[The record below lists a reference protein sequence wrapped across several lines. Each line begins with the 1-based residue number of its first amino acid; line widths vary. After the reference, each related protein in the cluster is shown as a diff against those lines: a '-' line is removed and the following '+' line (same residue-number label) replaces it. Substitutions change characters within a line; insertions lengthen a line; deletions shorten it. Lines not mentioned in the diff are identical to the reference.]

1 MGAGRKT
8 FTYDADTRGQEAF
21 TIQNFEASQRN
32 LGEDLGG
39 CIFGCTH
46 ETYDE
51 CVNNLIF
58 GLPRAHWCYVQNIKK
73 GMPIFLFNYQSR
85 KLHGIFRAVSDGD
98 WKINPHGWVGH
109 TNRETQYPSQV
120 RVEVYSKCPPLD
132 KGEYDPII
140 KNCYYP
146 EGSGH
151 RNKMMFELKKVEAQ
165 NLCRAFD
172 RAAGHVN
179 ATTRPQPV
187 PRSLPPPGV
196 ADRAAASSSAAAG
209 PSAAPPASN
218 AGAAAVPR
226 IAAASAGAAAAAAD
240 GGGAMANGIAA
251 GGWDG
256 VAGAKKPK
264 PNVWGAKAE
273 QAPEPVNNGA
283 SSSSGPVAAKEPAA
297 PSTPPA
303 TPKAPSSEPVF
314 TNGNAASTA
323 PNSAACSAP
332 PPGPT
337 VPSAH
342 PSGVAGVATDI
353 DGKIT
358 AVHTALSAVD
368 TAAADALWHCLSSV
382 TNQMQI
388 MSRENAMLMHGMRSL
403 KLENSL
409 LKNEVAS
416 LRRDT
421 SRVGQAVN
429 VQISAESPALE
440 NMPPTFMGKKIE
452 DIYLLGGHNG
462 MTWLDSMHLYTP
474 AYRSIQP
481 VCTMP
486 FARGYGG
493 VAVVGRSIYVVGGG
507 DGASWLQT
515 AMRYDIDT
523 KDWFQIADMEM
534 RRGSLAVAA
543 LDGLVY
549 AMGGG
554 QPGVNH
560 SSIEVFTPATNTW
573 APGPS
578 MFANR
583 FTTAGAAL
591 GSAIYM
597 TGGFDGAQ
605 YLNSVEMLDPRTGT
619 WHMMAPMAHKRGS
632 HVCTVVGHE
641 LFAIGGW
648 DAKDYLSGVE
658 IYDARAN
665 AWRAAKPMSAPRAY
679 GAAAT
684 VDGAVFTLG
693 GMQSQ
698 VHNETVE
705 RYDAANDVW
714 VMETIPVPEA
724 VKRAFLSACVVDAY

>member
-1 MGAGRKT
+1 MGAGRKN
-8 FTYDADTRGQEAF
+8 FTYDVDSRGQEAF
-21 TIQNFEASQRN
+21 SLQSFENSQRN
-32 LGEDLGG
+32 LEEELGG

-51 CVNNLIF
+51 CVNKLIF
-58 GLPRAHWCYVQNIKK
+58 GLPRAHWCYVQHIKK

-85 KLHGIFRAVSDGD
+85 KLHGIYRAVTDGD

-120 RVEVYSKCPPLD
+120 KVEVYSKCPPLD

-172 RAAGHVN
+172 RAAGLVN

-196 ADRAAASSSAAAG
+196 ADRTAASSSAGAG
-209 PSAAPPASN
+209 PSAAVPPTLK
-218 AGAAAVPR
+218 AGAAAVPTNA
-226 IAAASAGAAAAAAD
+226 AAASVGAAAPAAAAGAAA
-240 GGGAMANGIAA
+240 NGSAV
-251 GGWDG
+251 GGWE
-256 VAGAKKPK
+256 VSGAKKPK
-264 PNVWGAKAE
+264 PSVWGEKAE
-273 QAPEPVNNGA
+273 QAPEHVNGGA
-283 SSSSGPVAAKEPAA
+283 SSSTGPPAVMEPAA

-303 TPKAPSSEPVF
+303 TPKAPPAEPVF
-314 TNGNAASTA
+314 TNGSAASSA
-323 PNSAACSAP
+323 ANSTACSAP
-332 PPGPT
+332 PSGPT
-337 VPSAH
+337 VPSA
-342 PSGVAGVATDI
+342 PPRGVAGAAKDI
-353 DGKIT
+353 EGKLT

-403 KLENSL
+403 KLETSL
-409 LKNEVAS
+409 LKNEIAS

-429 VQISAESPALE
+429 VQIPAESAALE
-440 NMPPTFMGKKIE
+440 NMPPTFMGKTIE
-452 DIYLLGGHNG
+452 DIYLLGGHDG
-462 MTWLDSMHLYTP
+462 TTWLDSMHLYTP
-474 AYRSIQP
+474 AYRSIQS

-493 VAVVGRSIYVVGGG
+493 AAVVGRSIYVVGGG

-534 RRGSLAVAA
+534 VRGSLAVAA
-543 LDGLVY
+543 MDGLVY

-560 SSIEVFTPATNTW
+560 NSIEIFTPATNTW
-573 APGPS
+573 TPGPS
-578 MFANR
+578 MSASR

-619 WHMMAPMAHKRGS
+619 WHTMAPMAHKRGS

-665 AWRAAKPMSAPRAY
+665 AWRFAKPMGSPRAY

-684 VDGAVFTLG
+684 VDGSVFTLG

-705 RYDAANDVW
+705 RYDAANDMW
-714 VMETIPVPEA
+714 VMETVPVPEA